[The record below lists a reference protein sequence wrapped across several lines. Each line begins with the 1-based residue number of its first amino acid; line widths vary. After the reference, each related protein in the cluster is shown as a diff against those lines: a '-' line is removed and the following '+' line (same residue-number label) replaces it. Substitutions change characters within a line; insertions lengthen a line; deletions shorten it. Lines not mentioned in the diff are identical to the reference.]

1 MELIRAIREGDV
13 SRVEELLAGGL
24 NPNFHVPEDSV
35 EDPYQD
41 EVTPLMIAVAAPR
54 STAEIVRLLL
64 AHGADPFAVSAAYVS
79 ATWYASGGLPGSPET
94 EENRAPLAPD
104 DPAPAWGGGDVDRLR
119 LMLDAGGDPRE
130 FADDGRSCV
139 FEACSVGDADRLR
152 LLIGRGAQVGPAC
165 PPASVPSTIP
175 DALRKRLA
183 GTEESIYQLVPLF
196 AASTSGSLDCVKLIV
211 EAGFPAGY
219 DFCGRNALA
228 QVGSIEV
235 AEYLWEQGVRP
246 EEEEFVG
253 NPIEDAIDQENL
265 FLLRFLLKNA
275 DPETIQ
281 QWLLTSCAERKSPR
295 AVRVLLGLGAD
306 PNKPDKRNA
315 SPLHSV
321 CWGGDGSVERDGR
334 ATEELIFTLIDAGA
348 DPNLR
353 SKGKMPLHQA
363 VSGEWG
369 SPTSVRALLIRGA
382 DINAPD
388 KDGKTALMIAAEHGE
403 LECVQILLEAGADRA
418 LLDKLGKTALDYA
431 RESAKIWKGLR
442 IEVIDWVARKVIKAS
457 GLGGEE
463 YHARVCAKAKEIVDL
478 LSS

>member
-24 NPNFHVPEDSV
+24 NPNFHVTEDSV

-64 AHGADPFAVSAAYVS
+64 AY
-79 ATWYASGGLPGSPET
+79 
-94 EENRAPLAPD
+94 
-104 DPAPAWGGGDVDRLR
+104 
-119 LMLDAGGDPRE
+119 
-130 FADDGRSCV
+130 
-139 FEACSVGDADRLR
+139 
-152 LLIGRGAQVGPAC
+152 
-165 PPASVPSTIP
+165 
-175 DALRKRLA
+175 
-183 GTEESIYQLVPLF
+183 
-196 AASTSGSLDCVKLIV
+196 
-211 EAGFPAGY
+211 
-219 DFCGRNALA
+219 
-228 QVGSIEV
+228 
-235 AEYLWEQGVRP
+235 
-246 EEEEFVG
+246 
-253 NPIEDAIDQENL
+253 
-265 FLLRFLLKNA
+265 
-275 DPETIQ
+275 
-281 QWLLTSCAERKSPR
+281 
-295 AVRVLLGLGAD
+295 GAD

-334 ATEELIFTLIDAGA
+334 TTEELIFTLIDAGA

-369 SPTSVRALLIRGA
+369 SPTSVRALLKRGA
-382 DINAPD
+382 DVNARD

-403 LECVQILLEAGADRA
+403 LECVQLLLEAGADRA
-418 LLDKLGKTALDYA
+418 LLDKLGNTALDYA
-431 RESAKIWKGLR
+431 RESAKIWKELR

-463 YHARVCAKAKEIVDL
+463 YHARVCAKAQEIVDL

>member
-1 MELIRAIREGDV
+1 MNMELIRAIREGDV

-104 DPAPAWGGGDVDRLR
+104 HPASTWGGGDVERLR
-119 LMLDAGGDPRE
+119 VMLDAGGDPHEFDRE
-130 FADDGRSCV
+130 QGNSCV
-139 FEACSVGDADRLR
+139 FESCSAGDPARLR
-152 LLIGRGAQVGPAC
+152 LLMERGAGVGPSPREPGAS
-165 PPASVPSTIP
+165 PAGFESEYSASGFYPSI
-175 DALRKRLA
+175 
-183 GTEESIYQLVPLF
+183 PLF
-196 AASTSGSLDCVKLIV
+196 AAATSGSLECVKMIV
-211 EAGFPAGY
+211 DAGFPVDYVRWGE
-219 DFCGRNALA
+219 NALST
-228 QVGSIEV
+228 VGSLEV

-246 EEEEFVG
+246 EPEAYVG
-253 NPIEDAIDQENL
+253 SPIDEAIAQENL
-265 FLLRFLLKNA
+265 FFLQVLLKDA
-275 DPETIQ
+275 DPEAIQ
-281 QWLLTSCAERKSPR
+281 QYLLRTCADKKSPR
-295 AVRVLLGLGAD
+295 AVRVLLELGAD
-306 PNKPDKRNA
+306 PNKPDKRNG

-334 ATEELIFTLIDAGA
+334 ATEALIFTLIDAGA

-369 SPTSVRALLIRGA
+369 SPTSVRALLKRGA
-382 DINAPD
+382 DVNARD

-403 LECVQILLEAGADRA
+403 LECVRLLLEAGADRA
-418 LLDKLGKTALDYA
+418 LLDKLGNTALDYA

-463 YHARVCAKAKEIVDL
+463 YHARVCAKAQEIVDL